1 MEAHFWRK
9 YSPFFSPL
17 LPPGQKKAGFAI
29 SGGERE
35 NLRAKTKEFGGP
47 PPSPPPL
54 FLKRPLFGGREEPF
68 SYKGEIFPFFWG
80 QGGRAGVETPP
91 RLFFLFSKIEFVEV
105 RKFSPGSCQIWQ
117 KKIPPVG
124 KARKWR
130 ILISRI
136 GGTSL
141 FFKKT
146 SFFSISR
153 SGRLRASHR
162 TARTRWQNRSN
173 RRMNPVGVGVDP
185 AAALGHPEASSAAT
199 GAHHFLGVGWSQQVM
214 ELSNRNNASEFH
226 KYDNWITFGA
236 NYSIFL
242 IFF

>member
-9 YSPFFSPL
+9 YSPFFSPPL
-17 LPPGQKKAGFAI
+17 SLGRKKRVLQYREEKGKTWEQKQKSFGASPLP
-29 SGGERE
+29 S
-35 NLRAKTKEFGGP
+35 L
-47 PPSPPPL
+47 S
-54 FLKRPLFGGREEPF
+54 FLKGPYLEGGRSLFRKKEKYF
-68 SYKGEIFPFFWG
+68 LFFWG

-141 FFKKT
+141 FFFKKN
-146 SFFSISR
+146 FLLFYFQIR
-153 SGRLRASHR
+153 SPPRQPPHGPHPVAEPVEPEDEPGRGRGRPGGGPGAPGGLLGGRRGASPPR
-162 TARTRWQNRSN
+162 GR
-173 RRMNPVGVGVDP
+173 VEP
-185 AAALGHPEASSAAT
+185 AGH
-199 GAHHFLGVGWSQQVM
+199 GAVKQEQRKWVSQI
-214 ELSNRNNASEFH
+214 R
-226 KYDNWITFGA
+226 
-236 NYSIFL
+236 
-242 IFF
+242 